1 MAIQRYMIKFVMSV
15 VSSTNKTDREDMTEI
30 LLKVAL
36 NAITLKLTPY
46 KLALTARRF
55 FFFFFWV

>member
-1 MAIQRYMIKFVMSV
+1 MIKFVMSV